1 MESILSQIF
10 TSDYNRTS
18 FEDNVLKPIFLNSV
32 KDFVLYD
39 EDGEQ
44 EVELTDTEKR
54 TAKKVVKYGEFKTH
68 DNRKIELYEVTVEDF
83 RQVKIARVGLGA
95 LVKKLI
101 IGNNAVFATFKYED
115 VSDKH
120 WRFSFIAY
128 DSFFEE
134 GQVQTK
140 ETNPK
145 RYTYVFGDAD
155 ETYRTAIDR
164 FKELDSKFQI
174 KIKDIQDAFAVEAM
188 SKEFFDEYRET
199 HYAKFVKFLTGEEF
213 QKKGGKFQLV
223 EVQNASPFLA
233 SVFNGDKKDAR
244 DFCKK
249 LLGQIVFLY
258 FIQKKGWLGATN
270 TNYKEG
276 KGDKNFIQNFYKQ
289 AGENDNFYPLWLS
302 KLFYDTLNKKRD
314 DDDFKMPDGSIVK
327 IPYLNGGLFEKE
339 SEKFDH
345 LVFPSELFTD
355 LFDFFN
361 RFNFTIYENSPE
373 EHTIAVDPEMLGHI
387 FENLL
392 EDNKDKGAFYTPKE
406 IVQYMTQESLIEYL
420 VTHIGDDAK
429 NGITQFVK
437 QKNKE
442 ALTDTQLKKID
453 RCLDDVKIC
462 DPAIGSGAF
471 PMGLLHEI
479 FALKERITFDLGFKV
494 WSPATVKENII
505 QNSIYGVDIEKGAV
519 DIAQLR
525 FWLSLIVDEDEPKP
539 LPNLAYKIIVGNSLV
554 SKFGDEI
561 IEIDWE
567 VEEGTQNNLF
577 GNSYQ
582 EDIQDLLKQI
592 SEKQKEYFTA
602 NNKSKPRLT
611 KEIRLL
617 KLNILSKQLELMINT
632 KGFEKTGT
640 QRLSKAQTER
650 WLETEGWKRT
660 LQKINTLKTNN
671 KPFNHFDW
679 RLDFPEI
686 LNPIINTDKN
696 KRGFDIIIANPPYVG
711 VKGNTETF
719 KIIKKG
725 RFSKFFKGRAELF
738 YFFMHLAIDLSKL
751 KGVST
756 FITTNYFITATDG
769 NLIRRELKENTTPLK
784 FLNFNELKLFS
795 TALGQHNMITVF
807 QKGKLQNRKVETF
820 YTSQKGRATQY
831 ILNSLFNLKD
841 SKTEYYSINQEELFE
856 GEENYIRTRGT
867 TGGNTVLKNIFS
879 SLEKGIELGLI
890 CDVRQGLRT
899 GIDKISNSHINKY
912 NYSGNKGDGVF
923 ILNISEVKELG
934 FNEPNDIIKPLFKNS
949 DIEKY
954 YSNENT
960 DQFLLYI
967 DNDTEL
973 SALRDK
979 YPALYKHINR
989 FKDLIC
995 QIRGKN
1001 KEKSDNWFRLDRPR
1015 ERYLFEGE
1023 KICVPQR
1030 SNDNR
1035 FGFNNGSWYASAD
1048 VYFIKSKNPD
1058 FNLKY
1063 ILSLLNSNL
1072 FYLWFYYK
1080 GKRKGEMLELYQK
1093 PLSEVPILKSENQ
1106 NLYVTFVNYILFIK
1120 SIESKNSKSKL
1131 IEAYFEQIINGMVY
1145 ELYFPELLKEYDR
1158 TVIEHL
1164 GILPEFTET
1173 TTDFEKEEI
1182 INKVFTRLD
1191 DKDHPVRNNLFYMRN
1206 IDEIKT
1212 IEELKQK

>member
-18 FEDNVLKPIFLNSV
+18 FEDNVLKPVFLNSV

-54 TAKKVVKYGEFKTH
+54 TAKKIVKYGEFKTH

-115 VSDKH
+115 VTNKH

-145 RYTYVFGDAD
+145 RYTYVFGDED

-164 FKELDSKFQI
+164 FAALDSKFQI
-174 KIKDIQDAFAVEAM
+174 KVKDIQDAFAVEAM

-223 EVQNASPFLA
+223 EVQNPSPFLA
-233 SVFNGDKKDAR
+233 SVFNGDKKEAR

-258 FIQKKGWLGATN
+258 FIQKKGWLGATD

-276 KGDKNFIQNFYKQ
+276 NGDKNFIQNFYKQ
-289 AGENDNFYPLWLS
+289 AGENDTFYPLWLS
-302 KLFYDTLNKKRD
+302 KLFYDTLNQKRT
-314 DDDFKMPDGSIVK
+314 DDDFTMPDGKVVK

-355 LFDFFN
+355 LFEFFN

-420 VTHIGDDAK
+420 VTHLGENAK
-429 NGITQFVK
+429 NGISQFVK
-437 QKNKE
+437 QKDKE
-442 ALTDTQLKKID
+442 ALTDTQLKEINNL
-453 RCLDDVKIC
+453 LDKVKIC

-479 FALKERITFDLGFKV
+479 FALKERIAFDLGFKV

-525 FWLSLIVDEDEPKP
+525 FWLSLIVDEEEPKP
-539 LPNLAYKIIVGNSLV
+539 LPNLAYKIVVGNSLV

-567 VEEGTQNNLF
+567 VDEGTQSNLF
-577 GNSYQ
+577 GNPYQ
-582 EDIQDLLKQI
+582 EDIQDLLKKI

-602 NNKSKPRLT
+602 NNTNKPRLT

-617 KLNILSKQLELMINT
+617 KLEILSKQLELMINT
-632 KGFEKTGT
+632 KGFEKVGNK
-640 QRLSKAQTER
+640 RLSKPQTER

-660 LQKINTLKTNN
+660 LQQVNTLKTNN

-686 LNPIINTDKN
+686 LNPIINKN
-696 KRGFDIIIANPPYVG
+696 KDKRGFDIIIANPPYVG

-719 KIIKKG
+719 KTIKKG

-738 YFFMHLAIDLSKL
+738 YFFMHLSIDLSKN

-756 FITTNYFITATDG
+756 FITTNYFITSTDG
-769 NLIRRELKENTTPLK
+769 NLLRKDLKENTTPLR

-795 TALGQHNMITVF
+795 TALGQHNMITLF
-807 QKGKLQNRKVETF
+807 QKGKLKNKSVETF

-831 ILNSLFNLKD
+831 ILNNLFSKKD
-841 SKTEYYSINQEELFE
+841 SETEYYSLNQDEVFE
-856 GEENYIRTRGT
+856 GDEHYIRTRGT
-867 TGGNTVLKNIFS
+867 SGGNSLLHKIFS
-879 SLEKGIELGLI
+879 VLGKGTELGSI

-899 GIDKISNSHINKY
+899 GADKISNSHINKFGF
-912 NYSGNKGDGVF
+912 SGVKGEGVF
-923 ILNISEVKELG
+923 ILSLAEIKRLG
-934 FNEPNDIIKPLFKNS
+934 YDEPNDIIKPLFKNS
-949 DIEKY
+949 DIIKF
-954 YSNENT
+954 YSKEYT

-967 DNDTEL
+967 DNEIEL
-973 SALRDK
+973 LTLK
-979 YPALYKHINR
+979 NEYPTIYEHILQY
-989 FKDLIC
+989 KDLIC
-995 QIRGKN
+995 NIRGKN
-1001 KEKSDNWFRLDRPR
+1001 NEKSGNWFRLDRPR
-1015 ERYLFEGE
+1015 EKYLFEGE

-1030 SNDNR
+1030 SNSNR
-1035 FGFNNGSWYASAD
+1035 FGFHKGAWYASAD
-1048 VYFIKSKNPD
+1048 VYFIKSNDAKYK
-1058 FNLKY
+1058 LKY
-1063 ILSLLNSNL
+1063 LLALLNSNL
-1072 FYLWFYYK
+1072 FYLWFYFK

-1093 PLSEVPILKSENQ
+1093 PLSEAPILLSNRQ
-1106 NLYVTFVNYILFIK
+1106 DLYVKFVDYILFIK
-1120 SIESKNSKSKL
+1120 SEKPNDLNFKL
-1131 IEAYFEQIINGMVY
+1131 IDAYFEQIINGLIY
-1145 ELYFPELLKEYDR
+1145 ELYFPELLKENKR
-1158 TVIEHL
+1158 TIIEHL
-1164 GILPEFTET
+1164 GDLPEFTKST
-1173 TTDFEKEEI
+1173 TNFEKEEI
-1182 INKVFTRLD
+1182 INKVFKRLD

-1206 IDEIKT
+1206 IEEIAT
-1212 IEELKQK
+1212 IEELKE

>member
-18 FEDNVLKPIFLNSV
+18 FEDNVLKPVFLNSV

-115 VSDKH
+115 VANKH

-145 RYTYVFGDAD
+145 RYTYVFGDED

-174 KIKDIQDAFAVEAM
+174 KVKDIQDAFAVEAM

-223 EVQNASPFLA
+223 EVQNPSPFLA
-233 SVFNGDKKDAR
+233 SVFNGDKKEAR

-258 FIQKKGWLGATN
+258 FIQKKGWLGATD

-276 KGDKNFIQNFYKQ
+276 NGDKNFIQNFYKQ
-289 AGENDNFYPLWLS
+289 AGENDTFYPLWLS
-302 KLFYDTLNKKRD
+302 KLFYDTLNQKRTH
-314 DDDFKMPDGSIVK
+314 DDFTMPDGKVVK

-355 LFDFFN
+355 LFEFFN

-420 VTHIGDDAK
+420 VTHLGENAK
-429 NGITQFVK
+429 DGISQFVK

-442 ALTDTQLKKID
+442 ALTDTQLNEINNL
-453 RCLDDVKIC
+453 LDKVKIC

-479 FALKERITFDLGFKV
+479 FALKERIAFDLGFKV

-525 FWLSLIVDEDEPKP
+525 FWLSLIVDEEEPKP
-539 LPNLAYKIIVGNSLV
+539 LPNLAYKIVVGNSLIG
-554 SKFGDEI
+554 KFENEI
-561 IEIDWE
+561 VEIDWSTDDTSA
-567 VEEGTQNNLF
+567 GF
-577 GNSYQ
+577 FAQ
-582 EDIQDLLKQI
+582 ELINEKTDLLKTI
-592 SEKQKEYFTA
+592 SSKQKDFFSADSSQKDTL
-602 NNKSKPRLT
+602 K
-611 KEIRLL
+611 KEIRDL
-617 KLNILSKQLELMINT
+617 KLDILSKQLALMIET
-632 KGFEKTGT
+632 KGYQKQTGKKLTKRETEK
-640 QRLSKAQTER
+640 

-660 LQKINTLKTNN
+660 LQKVNALKTNN
-671 KPFNHFDW
+671 EPFNHFDW

-686 LNPIINTDKN
+686 LNPIVTENT
-696 KRGFDIIIANPPYVG
+696 GFDIVIGNPPY
-711 VKGNTETF
+711 
-719 KIIKKG
+719 IKEYT
-725 RFSKFFKGRAELF
+725 SKEAFDGFRNSDYYQGKMDLWYGFACIS
-738 YFFMHLAIDLSKL
+738 IDL
-751 KGVST
+751 
-756 FITTNYFITATDG
+756 
-769 NLIRRELKENTTPLK
+769 LKENGVECFIAQNNWITSAGASIFRNKVLQETTI
-784 FLNFNELKLFS
+784 KLFTDFWNYKVFKS
-795 TALGQHNMITVF
+795 AGIQTMIYLLKKEKPIDDYTV
-807 QKGKLQNRKVETF
+807 KYSLLQN
-820 YTSQKGRATQY
+820 
-831 ILNSLFNLKD
+831 
-841 SKTEYYSINQEELFE
+841 
-856 GEENYIRTRGT
+856 
-867 TGGNTVLKNIFS
+867 
-879 SLEKGIELGLI
+879 
-890 CDVRQGLRT
+890 
-899 GIDKISNSHINKY
+899 DKIKESQLVEFLDFSFSNGIN
-912 NYSGNKGDGVF
+912 
-923 ILNISEVKELG
+923 
-934 FNEPNDIIKPLFKNS
+934 
-949 DIEKY
+949 EKY
-954 YSNENT
+954 KISFNSSK
-960 DQFLLYI
+960 YI
-967 DNDTEL
+967 DSSIIFDNPVL
-973 SALRDK
+973 VRLLDK
-979 YPALYKHINR
+979 
-989 FKDLIC
+989 
-995 QIRGKN
+995 
-1001 KEKSDNWFRLDRPR
+1001 
-1015 ERYLFEGE
+1015 
-1023 KICVPQR
+1023 
-1030 SNDNR
+1030 
-1035 FGFNNGSWYASAD
+1035 
-1048 VYFIKSKNPD
+1048 
-1058 FNLKY
+1058 
-1063 ILSLLNSNL
+1063 
-1072 FYLWFYYK
+1072 
-1080 GKRKGEMLELYQK
+1080 
-1093 PLSEVPILKSENQ
+1093 
-1106 NLYVTFVNYILFIK
+1106 
-1120 SIESKNSKSKL
+1120 IESKKN
-1131 IEAYFEQIINGMVY
+1131 F
-1145 ELYFPELLKEYDR
+1145 
-1158 TVIEHL
+1158 
-1164 GILPEFTET
+1164 
-1173 TTDFEKEEI
+1173 
-1182 INKVFTRLD
+1182 
-1191 DKDHPVRNNLFYMRN
+1191 NL
-1206 IDEIKT
+1206 
-1212 IEELKQK
+1212 

>member
-18 FEDNVLKPIFLNSV
+18 FEDNVLKPVFLNSV

-115 VSDKH
+115 VTNKH

-145 RYTYVFGDAD
+145 RYTYVFGDED

-174 KIKDIQDAFAVEAM
+174 KVKDIQDAFAVEAM

-223 EVQNASPFLA
+223 EVQNPSPFLA
-233 SVFNGDKKDAR
+233 SVFNGDKKEAR

-258 FIQKKGWLGATN
+258 FIQKKGWLGATD

-276 KGDKNFIQNFYKQ
+276 NGDKNFIQNFYKQ
-289 AGENDNFYPLWLS
+289 AGENDTFYPLWLS
-302 KLFYDTLNKKRD
+302 KLFYDTLNQKRT
-314 DDDFKMPDGSIVK
+314 DDDFTMPDGKVVK

-355 LFDFFN
+355 LFEFFN

-420 VTHIGDDAK
+420 VTHLGENAK
-429 NGITQFVK
+429 NGISQFVK
-437 QKNKE
+437 QKDKE
-442 ALTDTQLKKID
+442 ALTDTQLKEINNL
-453 RCLDDVKIC
+453 LDKVKIC

-479 FALKERITFDLGFKV
+479 FALKERIAFDLGFKV

-525 FWLSLIVDEDEPKP
+525 FWLSLIVDEEEPKP
-539 LPNLAYKIIVGNSLV
+539 LPNLAYKIVVGNSLV

-567 VEEGTQNNLF
+567 VDEGTQSNLF
-577 GNSYQ
+577 GNPYQ
-582 EDIQDLLKQI
+582 EDIQDLLKKI

-602 NNKSKPRLT
+602 NNTNKPRLT

-617 KLNILSKQLELMINT
+617 KLEILSKQLELMINT
-632 KGFEKTGT
+632 KGFEKVGNK
-640 QRLSKAQTER
+640 RLSKPQTER

-660 LQKINTLKTNN
+660 LQQVNTLKTNN

-686 LNPIINTDKN
+686 LNPIVNENT
-696 KRGFDIIIANPPYVG
+696 GFDIVIANPPYLG
-711 VKGNTETF
+711 EKGNKKLF
-719 KIIKKG
+719 QDVKKG
-725 RFSKFFKGRAELF
+725 FLKKHYKAKMDLF
-738 YFFMHLAIDLSKL
+738 YFFFHISFDML
-751 KGVST
+751 KEKGIST
-756 FITTNYFITATDG
+756 FITTNYYLTADG
-769 NLIRRELKENTTPLK
+769 AVKLRKSFKNETSPLT
-784 FLNFNELKLFS
+784 LVNFNEFKIFDS
-795 TALGQHNMITVF
+795 AYGQHNIITIL
-807 QKGKLQNRKVETF
+807 QKSKTKNIDCNIINTNRKALYDKAILADILLNIDEDTKYFKSKNIFEGENNYIRISSSKTSPTTSILTKIKGEYKSLKDFVDINSGCDITISKVTNKHIKEFNNGLVKNDGVFVLTPFELSSLDLNDYEKSLIKPFVKNSGIEHYIYEKSNDFLIYTDWETNIDSIPNLVNHLEKF
-820 YTSQKGRATQY
+820 KPIIDDQKQRYNEPTWPWFSIHRPREINIFNSKDKIIVPYRSLKNSFAFSQEPIFSSRDVFFLTNPNGINIKYLLA
-831 ILNSLFNLKD
+831 ILNS
-841 SKTEYYSINQEELFE
+841 ELIYFW
-856 GEENYIRTRGT
+856 
-867 TGGNTVLKNIFS
+867 L
-879 SLEKGIELGLI
+879 
-890 CDVRQGLRT
+890 
-899 GIDKISNSHINKY
+899 Y
-912 NYSGNKGDGVF
+912 N
-923 ILNISEVKELG
+923 
-934 FNEPNDIIKPLFKNS
+934 
-949 DIEKY
+949 
-954 YSNENT
+954 
-960 DQFLLYI
+960 
-967 DNDTEL
+967 
-973 SALRDK
+973 R
-979 YPALYKHINR
+979 
-989 FKDLIC
+989 
-995 QIRGKN
+995 
-1001 KEKSDNWFRLDRPR
+1001 
-1015 ERYLFEGE
+1015 
-1023 KICVPQR
+1023 
-1030 SNDNR
+1030 
-1035 FGFNNGSWYASAD
+1035 
-1048 VYFIKSKNPD
+1048 
-1058 FNLKY
+1058 
-1063 ILSLLNSNL
+1063 
-1072 FYLWFYYK
+1072 
-1080 GKRKGEMLELYQK
+1080 GKRKGETLELYAT
-1093 PLSEVPILKSENQ
+1093 PLSEIPIIETLNTKPFETLVTYLLFLLNNKNI
-1106 NLYVTFVNYILFIK
+1106 NLISHT
-1120 SIESKNSKSKL
+1120 KNERLASHIQDVL
-1131 IEAYFEQIINGMVY
+1131 NMMVF
-1145 ELYFPELLKEYDR
+1145 ELYFENHMKENGLDVLQFIDP
-1158 TVIEHL
+1158 TPIEN
-1164 GILPEFTET
+1164 INDNNKKT
-1173 TTDFEKEEI
+1173 EI
-1182 INKVFTRLD
+1182 IKDFYLWYQKPENEVRQRILLIETRS
-1191 DKDHPVRNNLFYMRN
+1191 KDTLAVIRKSVN
-1206 IDEIKT
+1206 
-1212 IEELKQK
+1212 